1 MPEMTLQRIQ
11 FSHDTDNRMRALKG
25 RTGITPNLMGRMGY
39 CLSLEEPG
47 SPTLLDDEAEIGRE
61 INRFTMLGEYDEAFI
76 ALLIAWMESKGYK
89 TFETEEVNQLFLAH
103 MNRGIELV
111 SARLKTIA
119 DLERLLP
126 RK

>member
-47 SPTLLDDEAEIGRE
+47 TPALLDEEAEMGRE

-76 ALLIAWMESKGYK
+76 ALLIAWMGNKGYE
-89 TFETEEVNQLFLAH
+89 TFETETVNQLFLAH
-103 MNRGIELV
+103 MNRGIELI

-119 DLERLLP
+119 DLERILP
-126 RK
+126 HK